1 MASILLERG
10 RGPAR
15 GEPSHDAL
23 GLTPLAGSGDKG
35 ELMHEQDPNTYTTP
49 ALYFLI
55 GGIVGAG
62 AALLLA
68 PQSGRETREQLGQK
82 LRDGAEGARHL
93 KDNLAQKTEQVKQ
106 GASRLKERAMTAFAG
121 TGTSAEELS

>member
-1 MASILLERG
+1 
-10 RGPAR
+10 
-15 GEPSHDAL
+15 
-23 GLTPLAGSGDKG
+23 
-35 ELMHEQDPNTYTTP
+35 MHEQDSFSSSSSYSTP

-82 LRDGAEGARHL
+82 LRDGAESARQL
-93 KDNLAQKTEQVKQ
+93 KDNVVQKTEQVKQ
-106 GASRLKERAMTAFAG
+106 GAARLRERAMTAFSG
-121 TGTSAEELS
+121 VNSSAEELS